1 MPSFLHRLVLFA
13 FPASWEKA
21 RTWSTGAVLLPML
34 VLQGLLQAGLGLYRG
49 LDFQSDALEMART
62 YDSKW
67 DPIIVEHDSVRVD
80 GPRLPRWDDE
90 GRTFLVDPEETV
102 PRKLI
107 TGNALI
113 VRRTVI
119 IDTDRREPTQ
129 VSQVMALLGEDTLRI
144 DSASL
149 EQFLTAWRGRLVV
162 GMMLLLSLFGV
173 LGLAITAPLGAF
185 LANLLV
191 MPFRGK
197 EAGLT
202 SDQGFRVA
210 LATLSIRPV
219 IELGLS
225 LAGTSV
231 GFCLGLLVWP
241 LVATGLS
248 LFALRN
254 LPANAPVSG

>member
-1 MPSFLHRLVLFA
+1 MPSFLHRLLLFA
-13 FPASWEKA
+13 FPTKWEQT
-21 RTWSTGAVLLPML
+21 RTWSTGAVLLPL
-34 VLQGLLQAGLGLYRG
+34 LTLQALLQAGLGLYRG
-49 LDFQSDALEMART
+49 VDFHSEALEVARS
-62 YDSKW
+62 YDSKF
-67 DPIIVEHDSVRVD
+67 DPIVVEHDTVRVE

-90 GRTFLVDPEETV
+90 GRTFLVDPDEKV
-102 PRKLI
+102 PRQLI

-113 VRRTVI
+113 VRRSVI

-129 VSQVMALLGEDTLRI
+129 VSQVMALLGEETLHI

-149 EQFLTAWRGRLVV
+149 ERFLTEWKGRIIIGLMVF
-162 GMMLLLSLFGV
+162 LSLFGV
-173 LGLAITAPLGAF
+173 IGLAVTAPLGAF
-185 LANLLV
+185 LANQLV

-202 SDQGFRVA
+202 IDEGFRVA
-210 LATLSIRPV
+210 LASLSIRPV
-219 IELGLS
+219 VELGLS

-241 LVATGLS
+241 VVATGLS

-254 LPANAPVSG
+254 LPTKQP

>member
-1 MPSFLHRLVLFA
+1 MPSFLHRLLLFA
-13 FPASWEKA
+13 LPSNWEKA

-34 VLQGLLQAGLGLYRG
+34 VLQGLLQAGLGLARG
-49 LDFQSDALEMART
+49 LDFQREALELARS

-67 DPIIVEHDSVRVD
+67 DPIIVEHDTVRVD
-80 GPRLPRWDDE
+80 GPRLPRWDGE
-90 GRTFLVDPEETV
+90 GRLLLVDPDEKV
-102 PRKLI
+102 PRNLI
-107 TGNALI
+107 TEHALI

-129 VSQVMALLGEDTLRI
+129 VSQVMALIGEERLHI

-149 EQFLTAWRGRLVV
+149 ERFLTEWKGRLIV
-162 GMMLLLSLFGV
+162 GMMLLLIVFGV
-173 LGLAITAPLGAF
+173 VGLAITAPLGAF
-185 LANLLV
+185 LANQLL

-241 LVATGLS
+241 LVATALG

-254 LPANAPVSG
+254 LPANAPA

>member
-1 MPSFLHRLVLFA
+1 MPSFLHRLLLFA
-13 FPASWEKA
+13 LPASWEKA

-34 VLQGLLQAGLGLYRG
+34 VVQGVLQAGLGLYRG
-49 LDFQSDALEMART
+49 LDFETEALELART
-62 YDSKW
+62 WDSKW
-67 DPIIVEHDSVRVD
+67 DPIIVEGGTVRVD
-80 GPRLPRWDDE
+80 GPRLPRWDGE
-90 GRTFLVDPEETV
+90 GRTFLVDPDEKV
-102 PRKLI
+102 PRELI
-107 TGNALI
+107 TGKALI

-119 IDTDRREPTQ
+119 IDTDRRDPTP
-129 VSQVMALLGEDTLRI
+129 VAQVMALIGEERLRI

-149 EQFLTAWRGRLVV
+149 EHFLVAWKGRLLA

-173 LGLAITAPLGAF
+173 IGLAITAPLGAF
-185 LANLLV
+185 LANLLL

-219 IELGLS
+219 VELGLS

-241 LVATGLS
+241 LVATALG

-254 LPANAPVSG
+254 LPTSAPVSG

>member
-1 MPSFLHRLVLFA
+1 MPSFLHRLLLFA
-13 FPASWEKA
+13 FPTSWEQA
-21 RTWSTGAVLLPML
+21 RTWSTGAVLLPLL
-34 VLQGLLQAGLGLYRG
+34 VLQALLQAGLGLYRG
-49 LDFQSDALEMART
+49 VDFHAAALEVARS
-62 YDSKW
+62 YDSKF
-67 DPIIVEHDSVRVD
+67 DPIIVEHDTVRVD

-90 GRTFLVDPEETV
+90 GRTFLVDPEEKV
-102 PRKLI
+102 PRQLI

-129 VSQVMALLGEDTLRI
+129 VSQVMALLGEQSLRI

-149 EQFLTAWRGRLVV
+149 ERFLTEWKGRLIIGLMV
-162 GMMLLLSLFGV
+162 LLSVFGV
-173 LGLAITAPLGAF
+173 IGLAITAPLGAF
-185 LANLLV
+185 LANQLV

-202 SDQGFRVA
+202 IDQGFRVA

-219 IELGLS
+219 VELGLS
-225 LAGTSV
+225 LAGTSI
-231 GFCLGLLVWP
+231 GFWLGLLVWP
-241 LVATGLS
+241 VVATGLS

-254 LPANAPVSG
+254 LPTKEA

>member
-1 MPSFLHRLVLFA
+1 MPSFLHRLLLFA
-13 FPASWEKA
+13 FPTKWEQA
-21 RTWSTGAVLLPML
+21 RTWSTGAVLLPL
-34 VLQGLLQAGLGLYRG
+34 LTLQALLQAGLGLYRG
-49 LDFQSDALEMART
+49 VDFHSEALEVARS
-62 YDSKW
+62 YDSKF
-67 DPIIVEHDSVRVD
+67 DPIVVERDTVRVE

-90 GRTFLVDPEETV
+90 GRTFLVDPDEKV
-102 PRKLI
+102 PRQLI

-113 VRRTVI
+113 VRRSVI

-129 VSQVMALLGEDTLRI
+129 VSQVMALLGEETLRI
-144 DSASL
+144 DSASR
-149 EQFLTAWRGRLVV
+149 ERFLTEWKGRLIIGLMVF
-162 GMMLLLSLFGV
+162 LSLFGV
-173 LGLAITAPLGAF
+173 IGLAVTAPLGAF
-185 LANLLV
+185 LANQLV

-202 SDQGFRVA
+202 IDEGFRVA

-219 IELGLS
+219 VELGLS

-241 LVATGLS
+241 VVATGLS

-254 LPANAPVSG
+254 LPTKQP

>member
-1 MPSFLHRLVLFA
+1 MPSFLHRLLLFA
-13 FPASWEKA
+13 FPTRWEQA

-34 VLQGLLQAGLGLYRG
+34 VLQALLQAGLGLYRG
-49 LDFQSDALEMART
+49 VDFQAEALEVARS
-62 YDSKW
+62 YDSKF
-67 DPIIVEHDSVRVD
+67 DPIIVEHDTVRVD

-90 GRTFLVDPEETV
+90 GRTFLVDPEEKV
-102 PRKLI
+102 PRQLI

-129 VSQVMALLGEDTLRI
+129 VSQVMALLGEQSLRI

-149 EQFLTAWRGRLVV
+149 ERFLTEWKGRLIIGLMV
-162 GMMLLLSLFGV
+162 LLSVFGV
-173 LGLAITAPLGAF
+173 IGLAITAPLGAF
-185 LANLLV
+185 LANQLV

-202 SDQGFRVA
+202 IDQGFRVA

-219 IELGLS
+219 VELGLS
-225 LAGTSV
+225 LAGTSI

-241 LVATGLS
+241 VVATGLS

-254 LPANAPVSG
+254 LPTKAP

>member
-1 MPSFLHRLVLFA
+1 MPSFLHRLLLFA
-13 FPASWEKA
+13 FPTKWEQA
-21 RTWSTGAVLLPML
+21 RTWSTGAVLLPL
-34 VLQGLLQAGLGLYRG
+34 LTLQALLQAGLGLYRG
-49 LDFQSDALEMART
+49 VDFHSEALEVARS
-62 YDSKW
+62 YDSKF
-67 DPIIVEHDSVRVD
+67 DPIVVEHDTVRVE

-90 GRTFLVDPEETV
+90 GRTFLVDPDEKV
-102 PRKLI
+102 PRQLI

-113 VRRTVI
+113 VRRSVI

-129 VSQVMALLGEDTLRI
+129 VSQVMALLGEETLRI

-149 EQFLTAWRGRLVV
+149 ERFLTEWKGRIIIGLMVF
-162 GMMLLLSLFGV
+162 LSLFGV
-173 LGLAITAPLGAF
+173 IGLAVTAPLGAF
-185 LANLLV
+185 LANQLV

-202 SDQGFRVA
+202 IDEGFRVA

-219 IELGLS
+219 VELGLS

-241 LVATGLS
+241 VVATGLS

-254 LPANAPVSG
+254 LPTKQP

>member
-1 MPSFLHRLVLFA
+1 MPSFLHRLLLFA
-13 FPASWEKA
+13 FPTKWEQA
-21 RTWSTGAVLLPML
+21 RTWSTGAVLLPL
-34 VLQGLLQAGLGLYRG
+34 LTLQALLQAGLGLYRG
-49 LDFQSDALEMART
+49 VDFHSEALEVARS
-62 YDSKW
+62 YDSKF
-67 DPIIVEHDSVRVD
+67 DPIVVEHDTVRVE

-90 GRTFLVDPEETV
+90 GRTFLVDPDEKV
-102 PRKLI
+102 PRQLI

-113 VRRTVI
+113 VRRSVI

-129 VSQVMALLGEDTLRI
+129 VSQVMALLGEETLHI

-149 EQFLTAWRGRLVV
+149 ERFLTEWKGRIIIGLMVF
-162 GMMLLLSLFGV
+162 LSLFGV
-173 LGLAITAPLGAF
+173 IGLAVTAPLGAF
-185 LANLLV
+185 LANQLV

-202 SDQGFRVA
+202 IDEGFRVA

-219 IELGLS
+219 VELGLS

-241 LVATGLS
+241 VVATGLS

-254 LPANAPVSG
+254 LPTKQP

>member
-1 MPSFLHRLVLFA
+1 MPSFLHRLLLFA
-13 FPASWEKA
+13 FPTRWEQA
-21 RTWSTGAVLLPML
+21 RTWSTGAVLLPL
-34 VLQGLLQAGLGLYRG
+34 LTLQALLQAGLGLYRG
-49 LDFQSDALEMART
+49 VDFHSEALEVARS
-62 YDSKW
+62 YDSKF
-67 DPIIVEHDSVRVD
+67 DPIVVEHDTVRVE

-90 GRTFLVDPEETV
+90 GRTFLVDPDEKV
-102 PRKLI
+102 PRQLI
-107 TGNALI
+107 TGKALI
-113 VRRTVI
+113 VRRSVI

-129 VSQVMALLGEDTLRI
+129 VSQVMALLGEETLHI

-149 EQFLTAWRGRLVV
+149 ERFLTEWKGRLIIGLMV
-162 GMMLLLSLFGV
+162 LLSLFGV
-173 LGLAITAPLGAF
+173 IGLAVTAPLGAF
-185 LANLLV
+185 LANQLV

-202 SDQGFRVA
+202 IDEGFRVA

-219 IELGLS
+219 VELGLS

-241 LVATGLS
+241 VVATGLS

-254 LPANAPVSG
+254 LPTKQP